1 MVGRSG
7 GHSEIKG
14 KHECGSK
21 MKPGVVTVYKIHPIR
36 CSVAARV
43 SSDLG
48 LSFLETNTEGN
59 LSERTFVGSIQ

>member
-1 MVGRSG
+1 
-7 GHSEIKG
+7 
-14 KHECGSK
+14 

-36 CSVAARV
+36 YTVVARV

-48 LSFLETNTEGN
+48 LSFLETSTKGN